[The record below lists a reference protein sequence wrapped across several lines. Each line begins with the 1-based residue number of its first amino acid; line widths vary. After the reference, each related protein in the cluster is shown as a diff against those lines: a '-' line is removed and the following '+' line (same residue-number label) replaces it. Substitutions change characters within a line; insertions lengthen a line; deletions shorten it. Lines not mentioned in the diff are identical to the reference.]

1 MEGRIR
7 TSIVWLIA
15 SVLLWVAVLLLGF
28 LLLGALRA
36 LGLLRWRLEQ
46 LEAITPSHVG
56 RSGLKPGKKAPDFTL
71 PSVAGGDGFTDYTTT
86 VTVLAPVTVQ
96 PFQVNDGLPAGMSP
110 APASGPRAGAARR
123 RPGAR
128 VARRR
133 RDRPARWRTG
143 YA

>member
-1 MEGRIR
+1 M
-7 TSIVWLIA
+7 SPWWLVSYVA
-15 SVLLWVAVLLLGF
+15 LWLVVLF
-28 LLLGALRA
+28 LA

-46 LEAITPSHVG
+46 LEAITPTRVG

-123 RPGAR
+123 RPSAR
-128 VARRR
+128 AAWRRAGR
-133 RDRPARWRTG
+133 LGQWRSGCAWPHSSATP
-143 YA
+143 

>member
-1 MEGRIR
+1 M
-7 TSIVWLIA
+7 SPWWLISFIA
-15 SVLLWVAVLLLGF
+15 LWLVALSLGF

-46 LEAITPSHVG
+46 LEAITPTRVG
-56 RSGLKPGKKAPDFTL
+56 RGGLRPGKKAPDFSL
-71 PSVAGGDGFTDYTTT
+71 PAVAGGDGFTDYTTT

-123 RPGAR
+123 RPGAGVGFPR
-128 VARRR
+128 AG
-133 RDRPARWRTG
+133 RPARWRTG
-143 YA
+143 CA